1 MFFCIKGQSKKTMNF
16 HQCELCLHILQ
27 ISCRSSI
34 RKLTCNLIDC
44 VVYKILNPAGSSAKS
59 TKAVNITS
67 KSSLLQRGE
76 ERVDV
81 DGMKVWQEK

>member
-1 MFFCIKGQSKKTMNF
+1 MIV
-16 HQCELCLHILQ
+16 EDL
-27 ISCRSSI
+27 
-34 RKLTCNLIDC
+34 DC
-44 VVYKILNPAGSSAKS
+44 VVYKILNPAGSSVKS